1 MKNLLFSMI
10 LVGAG
15 YSQCNES
22 NWQEYYP
29 EMPECDLSNADL
41 SGAYLEGADLNYAN
55 LSNAYLNYANL
66 SGANLSDAYLN
77 YANLSGAN
85 LSGANLEGADLSNA
99 DLDYAYLS
107 GACLEGAIGF
117 TQNSYVG
124 TPILE
129 GCASGDGDCSFED
142 TDEDGYDDVSY
153 SAGAASIDIGLDSFT
168 CAELHQQY
176 NNVGCVDGNAITQA
190 DVDAAYAAGAASVTP
205 EDGITQ
211 DTVDAAV
218 AVAEMESYILGAQ
231 SGDINGSGFLNVTDI
246 ILYVELILNG
256 E

>member
-1 MKNLLFSMI
+1 MKNLLLNLTFTTLLLS
-10 LVGAG
+10 VG

-22 NWQEYYP
+22 NWQDYYP
-29 EMPECDLSNADL
+29 DMQGCDLSGAYLSGADL
-41 SGAYLEGADLNYAN
+41 SGAYLA
-55 LSNAYLNYANL
+55 
-66 SGANLSDAYLN
+66 GANLGTAILT
-77 YANLSGAN
+77 
-85 LSGANLEGADLSNA
+85 GADLSEA
-99 DLDYAYLS
+99 YLAGAYLS
-107 GACLEGAIGF
+107 GADLGNANLTGAYLNWETCLEGAVGF
-117 TQNSYVG
+117 TQTNYIG
-124 TPILE
+124 TPTLE
-129 GCASGDGDCSFED
+129 GCAAGDGGGDCSFED
-142 TDEDGYDDVSY
+142 TDEDDYDDASY
-153 SAGAASIDIGLDSFT
+153 LAGAASVTIDIFT
-168 CAELHQQY
+168 CAELNYQY

>member
-29 EMPECDLSNADL
+29 EMPECDLTYAML
-41 SGAYLEGADLNYAN
+41 YGANLEGADLNYAN
-55 LSNAYLNYANL
+55 LSGAYLNN
-66 SGANLSDAYLN
+66 
-77 YANLSGAN
+77 AN
-85 LSGANLEGADLSNA
+85 LSGANLEGAN
-99 DLDYAYLS
+99 LS

-205 EDGITQ
+205 EDGINQ
-211 DTVDAAV
+211 ATVDAAV
-218 AVAEMESYILGAQ
+218 AIESAAAYILGAQ
-231 SGDINGSGFLNVTDI
+231 SGDINDSGFLNVTDI

>member
-29 EMPECDLSNADL
+29 EMPECDLS
-41 SGAYLEGADLNYAN
+41 
-55 LSNAYLNYANL
+55 
-66 SGANLSDAYLN
+66 DAYLN

-85 LSGANLEGADLSNA
+85 LEGANLNYANLSGANLSEADLSIA
-99 DLDYAYLS
+99 DLNYANLSGANLS

-205 EDGITQ
+205 EDGINQ
-211 DTVDAAV
+211 ATVDAAV
-218 AVAEMESYILGAQ
+218 AIESAAAYILGAQ
-231 SGDINGSGFLNVTDI
+231 SGDINDSGFLNVTDI

>member
-29 EMPECDLSNADL
+29 EMPECDLS
-41 SGAYLEGADLNYAN
+41 
-55 LSNAYLNYANL
+55 
-66 SGANLSDAYLN
+66 GANLA
-77 YANLSGAN
+77 GAN
-85 LSGANLEGADLSNA
+85 LSGANLELANLNYAYLSGANLEGANLNWADLSNA
-99 DLDYAYLS
+99 DLNYANLSGAYLDANLS
-107 GACLEGAIGF
+107 GAYLEGACLEGAIGF

-205 EDGITQ
+205 EDGINQ
-211 DTVDAAV
+211 ATVDAAV
-218 AVAEMESYILGAQ
+218 AIESAAAYILGAQ
-231 SGDINGSGFLNVTDI
+231 SGDINDSGFLNVTDI

>member
-29 EMPECDLSNADL
+29 EMPECDLSDAYLIYENL
-41 SGAYLEGADLNYAN
+41 SGSNLEGADLNYAN
-55 LSNAYLNYANL
+55 LSWANLNYAN
-66 SGANLSDAYLN
+66 
-77 YANLSGAN
+77 
-85 LSGANLEGADLSNA
+85 
-99 DLDYAYLS
+99 LS

-205 EDGITQ
+205 EDGINQ
-211 DTVDAAV
+211 ATVDAAV
-218 AVAEMESYILGAQ
+218 AIESAAAYILGAQ
-231 SGDINGSGFLNVTDI
+231 SGDINDSGFLNVTDI

>member
-1 MKNLLFSMI
+1 MKNLLFSMLI
-10 LVGAG
+10 IGAG

-22 NWQEYYP
+22 NWGEYYP
-29 EMPECDLSNADL
+29 NMHGCDLD
-41 SGAYLEGADLNYAN
+41 YAN
-55 LSNAYLNYANL
+55 LTGENL
-66 SGANLSDAYLN
+66 SGANLAGASFVWGTLSG
-77 YANLSGAN
+77 ANLSGSNLSSASLFETNLSGADLSGAN
-85 LSGANLEGADLSNA
+85 LSGASLFYANLT
-99 DLDYAYLS
+99 

-117 TQNSYVG
+117 TQTDYIG
-124 TPILE
+124 TPPILE

-142 TDEDGYDDVSY
+142 IDDNSYDDASY
-153 SAGAASIDIGLDSFT
+153 SAGAASVAIDSFT
-168 CAELHQQY
+168 CAELNYQY
-176 NNVGCVDGNAITQA
+176 NNVGCVDENAITQA

-231 SGDINGSGFLNVTDI
+231 SGDINDSGFLNVTDI

>member
-1 MKNLLFSMI
+1 MKNLLLNLTFTTLLLS
-10 LVGAG
+10 VG

-22 NWQEYYP
+22 NWQDYYP
-29 EMPECDLSNADL
+29 DMQGCDLSGAYLSGADL
-41 SGAYLEGADLNYAN
+41 SGAYLA
-55 LSNAYLNYANL
+55 
-66 SGANLSDAYLN
+66 GANLGTAILT
-77 YANLSGAN
+77 
-85 LSGANLEGADLSNA
+85 GADLSEA
-99 DLDYAYLS
+99 YLAGAYLS
-107 GACLEGAIGF
+107 GADLSGADLSGAYLNWETCLEGAVGF
-117 TQNSYVG
+117 TQTNYIG
-124 TPILE
+124 TPTLE
-129 GCASGDGDCSFED
+129 GCAAGDGGGDCSFED
-142 TDEDGYDDVSY
+142 TDEDDYDDASY
-153 SAGAASIDIGLDSFT
+153 LAGAASVTIDIFT
-168 CAELHQQY
+168 CAELNYQY

>member
-1 MKNLLFSMI
+1 MKNLLFSMLI
-10 LVGAG
+10 IGAG

-22 NWQEYYP
+22 NWGEYYP
-29 EMPECDLSNADL
+29 NMHGCDLD
-41 SGAYLEGADLNYAN
+41 YAN
-55 LSNAYLNYANL
+55 LTGENL
-66 SGANLSDAYLN
+66 SGANLAGASFVWGTLSG
-77 YANLSGAN
+77 ANLSGSNLSSASLFETNLSGADLSGAN
-85 LSGANLEGADLSNA
+85 LSGASLFYANLT
-99 DLDYAYLS
+99 

-117 TQNSYVG
+117 TQTNYYG

-129 GCASGDGDCSFED
+129 GCASGGGNCSFED

-205 EDGITQ
+205 EDGINQ
-211 DTVDAAV
+211 ATVDAAV
-218 AVAEMESYILGAQ
+218 AIESAAAYILGAQ
-231 SGDINGSGFLNVTDI
+231 SGDINDSGFLNVTDI

>member
-1 MKNLLFSMI
+1 MKNLFFSMI

-29 EMPECDLSNADL
+29 EMPECDLS
-41 SGAYLEGADLNYAN
+41 
-55 LSNAYLNYANL
+55 
-66 SGANLSDAYLN
+66 GANLA
-77 YANLSGAN
+77 GAN
-85 LSGANLEGADLSNA
+85 LSGANLELANLNYAYLSGANLEGANLNWADLSNA
-99 DLDYAYLS
+99 DLNYANLSGAYLDANLS
-107 GACLEGAIGF
+107 GAYLEGACLEGAIGF

-205 EDGITQ
+205 EDGINQ
-211 DTVDAAV
+211 ATVDAAV
-218 AVAEMESYILGAQ
+218 AIESAAAYILGAQ
-231 SGDINGSGFLNVTDI
+231 SGDINDSGFLNVTDI

>member
-29 EMPECDLSNADL
+29 EMPECDLTYAML
-41 SGAYLEGADLNYAN
+41 YGANLEGADLNYAN
-55 LSNAYLNYANL
+55 LSGAYLNNANL
-66 SGANLSDAYLN
+66 SW
-77 YANLSGAN
+77 
-85 LSGANLEGADLSNA
+85 ANLEGAN
-99 DLDYAYLS
+99 LS

-205 EDGITQ
+205 EDGINQ
-211 DTVDAAV
+211 ATVDAAV
-218 AVAEMESYILGAQ
+218 AIESAAAYILGAQ
-231 SGDINGSGFLNVTDI
+231 SGDINDSGFLNVTDI

>member
-29 EMPECDLSNADL
+29 EMPECDLTYAML
-41 SGAYLEGADLNYAN
+41 YGANLEGADLNN
-55 LSNAYLNYANL
+55 ANL
-66 SGANLSDAYLN
+66 SGAYLN
-77 YANLSGAN
+77 NAN
-85 LSGANLEGADLSNA
+85 LSGANLEGAN
-99 DLDYAYLS
+99 LS

-176 NNVGCVDGNAITQA
+176 NNVGCVDENAITQA

-205 EDGITQ
+205 EDGINQ
-211 DTVDAAV
+211 ATVDAAV
-218 AVAEMESYILGAQ
+218 AIESAAAYILGAQ
-231 SGDINGSGFLNVTDI
+231 SGDINDSGFLNVTDI

>member
-1 MKNLLFSMI
+1 MI

-29 EMPECDLSNADL
+29 EMPECDLS
-41 SGAYLEGADLNYAN
+41 GAYLA
-55 LSNAYLNYANL
+55 
-66 SGANLSDAYLN
+66 
-77 YANLSGAN
+77 GAN
-85 LSGANLEGADLSNA
+85 LSGANLELANLNYAYLSGANLEGANLNWADLSNA
-99 DLDYAYLS
+99 DLNYANLSGAYLDANLS
-107 GACLEGAIGF
+107 GAYLEGACLEGAIGF

-205 EDGITQ
+205 EDGINQ
-211 DTVDAAV
+211 ATVDAAV
-218 AVAEMESYILGAQ
+218 AIESAAAYILGAQ
-231 SGDINGSGFLNVTDI
+231 SGDINDSGFLNVTDI

>member
-66 SGANLSDAYLN
+66 SGANLS
-77 YANLSGAN
+77 
-85 LSGANLEGADLSNA
+85 GANLEGADLSNA
-99 DLDYAYLS
+99 DLNYANLSGAYLDANLSGANLS

-205 EDGITQ
+205 EDGINQ
-211 DTVDAAV
+211 ATVDAAV
-218 AVAEMESYILGAQ
+218 AIESAAAYILGAQ
-231 SGDINGSGFLNVTDI
+231 SGDINDSGFLNVTDI

>member
-1 MKNLLFSMI
+1 MKNLLLNLTFTTLLLS
-10 LVGAG
+10 VG
-15 YSQCNES
+15 YSQCNYS
-22 NWQEYYP
+22 NAQDYYP
-29 EMPECDLSNADL
+29 DMQGCDL
-41 SGAYLEGADLNYAN
+41 SGAYLNWET
-55 LSNAYLNYANL
+55 
-66 SGANLSDAYLN
+66 
-77 YANLSGAN
+77 
-85 LSGANLEGADLSNA
+85 
-99 DLDYAYLS
+99 
-107 GACLEGAIGF
+107 CLEGAVGF
-117 TQNSYVG
+117 TQTNYIG

-129 GCASGDGDCSFED
+129 GCASGGGDCSFED

-205 EDGITQ
+205 EDGINQ
-211 DTVDAAV
+211 ATVDAAV
-218 AVAEMESYILGAQ
+218 AIESAAAYILGAQ
-231 SGDINGSGFLNVTDI
+231 SGDINDSGFLNVTDI